1 MKPCTPF
8 HMFNHHY
15 SKRISLSEYDC
26 IMKILDCDTNIL
38 NKSSK
43 GLLMNKLQLLRNN
56 LYNEICTE
64 KNDDKHCA
72 LCGDLILT
80 GYTDGLI
87 NICSMSELFTYLDIL
102 YGKDGWRVSTTD
114 EYTAYDE
121 CYIMIA
127 DENGIFRASN
137 WKPIY
142 PEE

>member
-1 MKPCTPF
+1 
-8 HMFNHHY
+8 
-15 SKRISLSEYDC
+15 
-26 IMKILDCDTNIL
+26 
-38 NKSSK
+38 
-43 GLLMNKLQLLRNN
+43 MNKLQLLRDN
-56 LYNEICTE
+56 LYNEIYTE

-114 EYTAYDE
+114 EYIAYDE

-127 DENGIFRASN
+127 DENGIFSASN

>member
-26 IMKILDCDTNIL
+26 IMKILECDTNIL

-43 GLLMNKLQLLRNN
+43 ELLMNKLQLLRDN
-56 LYNEICTE
+56 LYNEIYTE

-114 EYTAYDE
+114 EYIAYDE

-127 DENGIFRASN
+127 DENGIFSASN